1 MKLPITKL
9 GFDADGVL
17 LDSRSCAWRT
27 NEDLVAL
34 FGKRPHIT
42 TPEENAAVFSR
53 TAQSRLAGEDGA
65 EVLREMHRILMRHR
79 ADGVGVFQGIL
90 EIVDRLYKSPI
101 IITAAY
107 AAGVRQA
114 LGPQAEYFA
123 GILGREEGSKKD
135 LIEIFAKGGMRWYV
149 TDTMRDIR
157 RCHEC
162 GVRVIAVTWG
172 YDPDDILRAVEPE
185 ILVSS
190 PRELAQALAGLDFLQ
205 W

>member
-53 TAQSRLAGEDGA
+53 TAQCRLAGEDGA
-65 EVLREMHRILMRHR
+65 EVLRAMHRILMRHR
-79 ADGVGVFQGIL
+79 TNSVGVFKDVL
-90 EIVDRLYKSPI
+90 DIVACLHKPPI

-107 AAGVRQA
+107 AAGIRQVLGRQA
-114 LGPQAEYFA
+114 EHFA
-123 GILGREEGSKKD
+123 SILGREAGQKD
-135 LIEIFAKGGMRWYV
+135 VLIEASATNGMNWFV
-149 TDTMRDIR
+149 TDTARDIQ
-157 RCHEC
+157 RCNKY

-172 YDPDDILRAVEPE
+172 YDPDDILRAVKPE

-190 PRELAQALAGLDFLQ
+190 PRELAQALAGLDFFQ